1 MQNKQKRVPEKAPNF
16 LTSRTT
22 DMFRHFHASPY
33 VIVFAQPQRLEDL
46 YYPISI
52 NSPDILRDSTCF
64 ISEKERGGEL

>member
-33 VIVFAQPQRLEDL
+33 VIVFAQPQRLTDL
-46 YYPISI
+46 YSPISI
-52 NSPDILRDSTCF
+52 TSLGCF
-64 ISEKERGGEL
+64 LQDRVFYFLERERQL